1 MNYSDNDGDLSDSED
16 PSVCRTSG
24 LSKVRGNGVSQI
36 DWDDLLDE
44 APVLTNGVTVPH
56 RDQR

>member
-1 MNYSDNDGDLSDSED
+1 MNYSDDDGDLSDFED
-16 PSVCRTSG
+16 PSVCHTSG